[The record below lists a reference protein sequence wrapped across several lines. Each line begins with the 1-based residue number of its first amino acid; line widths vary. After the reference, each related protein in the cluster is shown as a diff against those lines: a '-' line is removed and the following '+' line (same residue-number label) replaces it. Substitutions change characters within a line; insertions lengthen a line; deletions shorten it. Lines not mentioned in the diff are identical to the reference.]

1 MTYAYC
7 EVKVVQGGGVEGEG
21 LRAFLGSIWLGLGS
35 RARPRPRPRAKARA

>member
-21 LRAFLGSIWLGLGS
+21 WRMEGEGVILTGLRDYRITEL
-35 RARPRPRPRAKARA
+35 